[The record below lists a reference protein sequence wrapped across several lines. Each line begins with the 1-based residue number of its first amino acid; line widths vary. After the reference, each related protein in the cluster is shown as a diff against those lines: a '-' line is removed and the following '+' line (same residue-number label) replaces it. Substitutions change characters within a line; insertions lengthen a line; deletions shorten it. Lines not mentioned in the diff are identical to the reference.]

1 MNIEK
6 ITAYIEEKYD
16 PAAVIIYGSYADG
29 SNNENSDFDALVIS
43 ETHAIFHDGSLF
55 YGVRLD
61 VFVYPKSY
69 FGGDID
75 CEDFVQIFDGK
86 IILDTDG
93 IGINLKNRINKY
105 LSAKPKRSKQEIK
118 SDIEWCR
125 KMLERTKRR
134 DAEGNFRRHWLL
146 VDSLEIFCDAAGI
159 DYHGPKKSLKAM
171 NENFPD
177 AFSLYFAALGKG
189 DYAEID
195 EWVGYLENFDI
206 V

>member
-6 ITAYIEEKYD
+6 ITAYIKEKYD
-16 PAAVIIYGSYADG
+16 PVAVIIYGSYADR

-43 ETHAIFHDGSLF
+43 ETHDIFHDGSLF
-55 YGVRLD
+55 DGVRLD
-61 VFVYPKSY
+61 MFVYPKSY
-69 FGGDID
+69 FDGDID
-75 CEDFVQIFDGK
+75 CEDFVQVFDGK

-93 IGINLKNRINKY
+93 IGTNLKNRINKY

-125 KMLERTKRR
+125 KMLERTKRG

-171 NENFPD
+171 KENFPD
-177 AFSLYFAALGKG
+177 AFSLYSAALGKG
-189 DYAEID
+189 YYAEID
-195 EWVGYLENFDI
+195 AWVGYLENFDI